1 LSVLFSS
8 GGRSAIHP
16 YVHGPQWW
24 QVTVAVA
31 HRLSNHN
38 AALLAGGIAMYG
50 LLSVFP
56 GLAAAVSIYGL
67 FATPEQAIQHMK
79 AFAGI
84 LPPGVW
90 GIFRTQLQ
98 NVVAHDHGTLTVAA
112 VSGLLIA
119 LWSARLTM
127 SALVTVTSIAYE
139 TPNRRGF
146 FVQMLISVLLTAGVI
161 IGFIVM
167 LVLGL
172 VVPLALEL
180 LGGSAWVNVTVTVL
194 RWALL
199 WVFAVA
205 GLNVVYHFAPARE
218 RARWRWLT
226 WGSAVAATFWLAV
239 SGLLTLYVRT
249 FAFYDKTY
257 GAFGGVVV
265 LLMWFYLLSLFVI
278 VGAEINAAL
287 ERLHPRPEHRESV
300 PRRQSGRL
308 VH

>member
-1 LSVLFSS
+1 VSVLFTP
-8 GGRSAIHP
+8 GGRSAIQP
-16 YVHGPQWW
+16 YIHGPRWW
-24 QVTVAVA
+24 RVSVGVA
-31 HRLSNHN
+31 HRLSSHN

-50 LLSVFP
+50 LLSIFP

-67 FATPEQAIQHMK
+67 FATPDQAIQHIK
-79 AFAGI
+79 VFAGI

-90 GIFRTQLQ
+90 GIFKTQLQ

-112 VSGLLIA
+112 VAGLLIA

-127 SALVTVTSIAYE
+127 SALMTVTSIAYE
-139 TPNRRGF
+139 TPAQRGF
-146 FVQMLISVLLTAGVI
+146 FVQMLMSLLLTAGVI

-167 LVLGL
+167 LLLGL
-172 VVPLALEL
+172 VVPLALEV
-180 LGGSAWVNVTVTVL
+180 LGGSAWVRVTVTVL
-194 RWALL
+194 RWLLL

-205 GLNVVYHFAPARE
+205 GLNIVYHFAPARE
-218 RARWRWLT
+218 RARWQWIT
-226 WGSAVAATFWLAV
+226 WGSGVAATFWLAV

-278 VGAEINAAL
+278 LGAEINAAL
-287 ERLHPRPEHRESV
+287 ERAKQE
-300 PRRQSGRL
+300 QSERVEL
-308 VH
+308 

>member
-1 LSVLFSS
+1 LSALFTS

-16 YVHGPQWW
+16 CVHGPQWW
-24 QVTVAVA
+24 QVTVGVA
-31 HRLSNHN
+31 HKLSGHN

-67 FATPEQAIQHMK
+67 FATPEQAIQHLK
-79 AFAGI
+79 VFASI

-90 GIFRTQLQ
+90 GIFKTQLQ

-112 VSGLLIA
+112 VVGLLIS

-127 SALVTVTSIAYE
+127 SALMTVTGIAYE
-139 TPNRRGF
+139 TGARRGF
-146 FVQMLISVLLTAGVI
+146 FVQMLISLLLTVGVI

-167 LVLGL
+167 LLLGL
-172 VVPLALEL
+172 VVPLALEV
-180 LGGSAWVNVTVTVL
+180 LGGSASMHVTVTVL
-194 RWALL
+194 RWLLL
-199 WVFAVA
+199 WLFAVA

-218 RARWRWLT
+218 RAPWQWMT

-265 LLMWFYLLSLFVI
+265 LLMWFYLLSLFVV

-287 ERLHPRPEHRESV
+287 ERLNQRP
-300 PRRQSGRL
+300 
-308 VH
+308 